1 MRCDLLCW
9 AVICY
14 LVMFCAVTRG
24 AILHLKQ
31 SCTMQE
37 EELLREAS
45 VRGGQVWVGG
55 RQGQG
60 GRRKE
65 TGKEREGEC

>member
-1 MRCDLLCW
+1 
-9 AVICY
+9 
-14 LVMFCAVTRG
+14 
-24 AILHLKQ
+24 
-31 SCTMQE
+31 MQE